1 MKTPYEVID
10 TILLSEK
17 AGQAVEQNKYTF
29 KVKKD
34 ATKIDIAKAVEA
46 LFEGVKVAKVS
57 TMNYDGKKKRAGRT
71 MKMGRRANWKKA
83 IVTLSEGQLDVL

>member
-17 AGQAVEQNKYTF
+17 AGLAVDQNKYTF
-29 KVKKD
+29 KVKKA

-46 LFEGVKVAKVS
+46 LFDGVKVAKVS
-57 TMNYDGKKKRAGRT
+57 TMNYDGKKKRAGKT
-71 MKMGRRANWKKA
+71 MKMGRRASWKKA
-83 IVTLSEGQLDVL
+83 IVTLSEGELDVL

>member
-10 TILLSEK
+10 TVLLSEK
-17 AGQAVEQNKYTF
+17 AGQAIDQNKYTF

-83 IVTLSEGQLDVL
+83 IVTLSEGELDVL